1 MSSRTSFLRR
11 NFSAALAFA
20 SAEAV
25 LLVALAIVAG
35 GVLAFVQISDEMG
48 EGETHAFDWAVLQA
62 LHPGPDP
69 RDPVGPFWLDHA
81 MADFTSLGSVSVLVV
96 LTAGAAGIL
105 LLRRKWFEASLQVV
119 AFAGALV
126 IAEGLKAAFGRDRP
140 PEIYRAAEVLNS
152 SFPSGHALLSA
163 VVYLTLG
170 ATLARATTRPAVRA
184 YVLGMAV
191 LLALLVGFTR
201 VYLGVHWA
209 SDVLA
214 GWCAGASWAT
224 ACWLLERWARNRF
237 YRF

>member
-1 MSSRTSFLRR
+1 MSSKPGFLRR
-11 NFSAALAFA
+11 NFSAGLAFA

-25 LLVALAIVAG
+25 LLISLAIIAG
-35 GVLAFVQISDEMG
+35 GVLAFVHISEEMG

-62 LHPGPDP
+62 LHPGPNP
-69 RDPVGPFWLDHA
+69 RDPVGPPWFDHA
-81 MADFTSLGSVSVLVV
+81 MADFTSLGSVSVLAV
-96 LTAGAAGIL
+96 LTAGVAGVL
-105 LLRRKWFEASLQVV
+105 FLRRQWLEASLQAL
-119 AFAGALV
+119 AFGGALA
-126 IAEGLKAAFGRDRP
+126 ISQGLKLVFGRDRP
-140 PEIYRAAEVLNS
+140 PEIYRAAEVINS

-170 ATLARATTRPAVRA
+170 ATLARATSRPAVRA
-184 YVLGMAV
+184 YVMGVAV

-224 ACWLLERWARNRF
+224 ACWLLERWGRSRF
-237 YRF
+237 SRS